1 MRVLLLAGF
10 MALSMML
17 NAQVKKV
24 ALLEPMAMS
33 KNVTTMQKEI
43 IRAALEEAITSV
55 EGYEA
60 FTRTDIDAITSEM
73 KFQQSGMV
81 SDEQIKRM
89 GAMSGADL
97 ICLTQ
102 VTLEEGDFF
111 IKCSLIEVESGK
123 IVRTANQLM
132 KSTPR
137 TEMQLGC
144 IQLSQKL
151 ITGTV
156 TITTMPESK
165 PKPVDT
171 KVKQQEPK
179 PSAKACNGVFNI
191 GDFCKELGGIIVDVD
206 KTGVHGFVISIDD
219 LGKGTWQEAVALCD
233 KYNDSEISGWRLPTK
248 EEFEKIFAHKAKIGG
263 LKPLVFWTG
272 TEYEKKI
279 SWCINLKNGKPQPKY
294 KDNIYFV
301 RAVRSF

>member
-1 MRVLLLAGF
+1 MRLLLIASF
-10 MALSMML
+10 MALITML

-24 ALLEPMAMS
+24 ALLAPMSMS

-81 SDEQIKRM
+81 NDEQIKRM

-137 TEMQLGC
+137 TEMQIGC

-151 ITGTV
+151 MTGTV
-156 TITTMPESK
+156 TITTMSESK
-165 PKPVDT
+165 QKSAEA
-171 KVKQQEPK
+171 KVKPQESV
-179 PSAKACNGVFNI
+179 PSSKVCNGVFNI
-191 GDFCKELGGIIVDVD
+191 GDFCKELGGIVVDID
-206 KTGVHGFVISIDD
+206 KTGAHGFVVSSDD
-219 LGKGTWQEAVALCD
+219 LGKGTWQEAIALCS

-248 EEFEKIFAHKAKIGG
+248 EELEKIFQQKTKIGG
-263 LKPLVFWTG
+263 MKNFVFWSG
-272 TEYEKKI
+272 AEYDKKI
-279 SWCINLKNGKPQPKY
+279 SWCINMKNGKSQPKY

>member
-1 MRVLLLAGF
+1 MKRIVLLLSF
-10 MALSMML
+10 VALSL
-17 NAQVKKV
+17 IINAQVKKV

-33 KNVTTMQKEI
+33 KNVTTMEKEI

-60 FTRTDIDAITSEM
+60 FTRTDIDAIMSEM

-81 SDEQIKRM
+81 DDEQIKRM
-89 GAMSGADL
+89 GALSGADL

-111 IKCSLIEVESGK
+111 VKCSLIEVESGK

-151 ITGTV
+151 MTGTV
-156 TITTMPESK
+156 TITTMPDSRPRANNSK
-165 PKPVDT
+165 PVST
-171 KVKQQEPK
+171 K
-179 PSAKACNGVFNI
+179 PSAKDCGGVYSV
-191 GDFCKELGGIIVDVD
+191 GVYCKELGGIVVDLD
-206 KTGVHGFVISIDD
+206 KSGKHGLVISAED
-219 LGKGTWQEAVALCD
+219 LGQAVWKEAVALCE
-233 KYNDSEISGWRLPTK
+233 KYNDADFSGWRLPTK
-248 EEFEKIFAHKAKIGG
+248 EEFQIIFNNKAQIGG
-263 LKPLVFWTG
+263 LKNLVFWSG
-272 TEYEKKI
+272 TEYDKKI
-279 SWCINLKNGKPQPKY
+279 SWCINIKNGKPQPKY